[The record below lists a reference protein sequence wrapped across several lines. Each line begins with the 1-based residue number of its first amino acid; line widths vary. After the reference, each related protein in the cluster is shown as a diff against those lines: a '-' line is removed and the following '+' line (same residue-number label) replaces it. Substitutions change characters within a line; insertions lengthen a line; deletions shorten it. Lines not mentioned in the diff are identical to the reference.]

1 MESPQLTAQLT
12 REMIARLLSQ
22 SAAAGDRRSVF
33 A

>member
-12 REMIARLLSQ
+12 RGMIERLLAQ
-22 SAAAGDRRSVF
+22 TPKEDRRQVF

>member
-12 REMIARLLSQ
+12 RQMIAKLLP
-22 SAAAGDRRSVF
+22 ALATGDRRQAF